1 MVLALGMHHTDQ
13 AIRTQQMVTDLTND
27 LLKKNADTLKQNTI
41 ETAKATERGIVDVE
55 TIKHTNDALIST
67 IEEVRN
73 IQIEGAKNRQKAQAE
88 IRNLE
93 DELKK
98 NLTRRN

>member
-1 MVLALGMHHTDQ
+1 
-13 AIRTQQMVTDLTND
+13 MVTDLTNE
-27 LLKKNADTLKQNTI
+27 LLKKNADSLKQNTI

-73 IQIEGAKNRQKAQAE
+73 IQIEGAKNREKAQLE
-88 IRNLE
+88 IKNLE
-93 DELKK
+93 EELKR